1 MTSPAAFHGARGLL
15 LRPREA
21 LQRPWALSECG
32 AAFEAARV
40 GSWLVYSCSEG
51 AGKEGGARGEL
62 GGCYRPPGLLC
73 GDGGGSDNRACGAS
87 GTRLVSEASLR
98 HPKAEPWLLTPSDPV
113 SCFFKKARQQM
124 EPVRKRIP
132 GRKASRV
139 ALDGPGLGAWC
150 RGALRT
156 WERLGGL
163 HADPCPER
171 SRGAA
176 PAGRSA
182 HPTGCPRGIGA
193 AAPNRSRRAGRGRC
207 QLLARS
213 SRASVHGP
221 ARPLLPQEGRRGG
234 AQDPAHKGDPRRNA
248 GSWSPG
254 HHQQHGPGRWLLT
267 SRRWLCAHSGLRAAA
282 GSKVTDESIL
292 STFIAQGVGGP
303 SRLPGPRQHKEHSV
317 SFGPILRGS
326 RCPLSRDRA
335 VEREADK
342 GLSPRPPPQGDAGC
356 RSGNT

>member
-1 MTSPAAFHGARGLL
+1 MMSPAAFHGARRLL
-15 LRPREA
+15 LRPQEA

-40 GSWLVYSCSEG
+40 GSWQVYSCSEG

-62 GGCYRPPGLLC
+62 GGCYRPPGLLH
-73 GDGGGSDNRACGAS
+73 GDGGGSDSRACGAS

-98 HPKAEPWLLTPSDPV
+98 HPKAEPRLLTPSDPV

-124 EPVRKRIP
+124 EPIRKRIP

-163 HADPCPER
+163 DADPCPGEAGGGGHACWEVCSSYR
-171 SRGAA
+171 VPQRHRG
-176 PAGRSA
+176 GV
-182 HPTGCPRGIGA
+182 
-193 AAPNRSRRAGRGRC
+193 PNRSRRAGRGRC

-213 SRASVHGP
+213 SRASAHGP
-221 ARPLLPQEGRRGG
+221 ARPLLPREGRWPG
-234 AQDPAHKGDPRRNA
+234 AAQEPAHKGDPHRNA

-254 HHQQHGPGRWLLT
+254 PRQQHG
-267 SRRWLCAHSGLRAAA
+267 RAA
-282 GSKVTDESIL
+282 G
-292 STFIAQGVGGP
+292 F
-303 SRLPGPRQHKEHSV
+303 RQAV
-317 SFGPILRGS
+317 SGFVHTP
-326 RCPLSRDRA
+326 
-335 VEREADK
+335 V
-342 GLSPRPPPQGDAGC
+342 
-356 RSGNT
+356 